1 MPKNSPA
8 LAGLFFRAFMPT
20 LPAQKGW
27 KGGPQSKN
35 VAQRRLVPTRHGGA
49 ETHVIQLG
57 LTAPRQASMS
67 RKLSRQVSWANERH
81 GEELFPTGE
90 GLGVAV
96 ASIAGH
102 AAAEVTVGEK
112 ADQLREDALA
122 FVDPSMLRGRGKGRR
137 GFQIEA
143 STNRR

>member
-1 MPKNSPA
+1 
-8 LAGLFFRAFMPT
+8 
-20 LPAQKGW
+20 
-27 KGGPQSKN
+27 
-35 VAQRRLVPTRHGGA
+35 
-49 ETHVIQLG
+49 
-57 LTAPRQASMS
+57 MS

-90 GLGVAV
+90 GLGVEI

-102 AAAEVTVGEK
+102 EAAQVTVGEK